1 MLTRLAVGLLW
12 LVHFLPLPLL
22 APIGEAVGLAGWVL
36 VPRRRRICLRNL
48 ELCFPDMPA
57 PERRALA
64 RRHFRWLGRSY
75 LERGLLWWASEARLR
90 RLIRVEGIDH
100 IRRAGGPAII
110 LAPHFLG
117 LDAAGTR
124 LNMEFDACSMYQR
137 QKNAYVNAL
146 LVKYR
151 ARFRPV
157 TLVSRQEGLR
167 PVIRAIRAGR
177 MFYYLPDMD
186 FGARESIFVPFFGVP
201 AATVPALPRLAAM
214 TGVPVVPVQ
223 ARMLPGGAGYVV
235 HVHPPFADFPG
246 PDVEAD
252 TRRMN
257 AWIED
262 RALEPGMLAQ
272 YHWTH
277 RRFKTRPAGEP
288 SLYGEVVARNP

>member
-12 LVHFLPLPLL
+12 LLHFLPLSLL
-22 APIGEAVGLAGWVL
+22 APIGEAVGLAAWVF
-36 VPRRRRICLRNL
+36 VPKRRRICLRNL
-48 ELCFPDMPA
+48 ELCFPDMPE

-75 LERGLLWWASEARLR
+75 VERGLLWWAGEARLR
-90 RLIRVEGIDH
+90 RLIRVDDIEN
-100 IRRAGGPAII
+100 IRRAGGPVIL

-146 LVKYR
+146 LLKYR

-167 PVIRAIRAGR
+167 PVIRAIREGR

-186 FGARESIFVPFFGVP
+186 FGAKESIFVPFFGVP
-201 AATVPALPRLAAM
+201 AATVPALPRLAAI

-223 ARMLPGGAGYVV
+223 ACMLPGGAGYVV
-235 HVHPPFADFPG
+235 RVHPPFEDFPG

-262 RALEPGMLAQ
+262 RVREPGMLAQ

-288 SLYGEVVARNP
+288 SPYR

>member
-12 LVHFLPLPLL
+12 LLHFLPLPLL
-22 APIGEAVGLAGWVL
+22 APLGEAVGLAAWVV
-36 VPRRRRICLRNL
+36 VPKRRRICLRNL
-48 ELCFPDMPA
+48 ELCFPDMPV

-75 LERGLLWWASEARLR
+75 VERGLLWWASEARLR
-90 RLIRVEGIDH
+90 RLIRVEGLENA
-100 IRRAGGPAII
+100 RRKGGPAIL

-124 LNMEFDACSMYQR
+124 LNMEFAACSMYQR

-167 PVIRAIRAGR
+167 PVIRAIRDGR

-186 FGARESIFVPFFGVP
+186 FGAKESIFVPFFGVP

-235 HVHPPFADFPG
+235 HVHPPFEDFPG

-288 SLYGEVVARNP
+288 SLYD

>member
-12 LVHFLPLPLL
+12 LLHFLPLSLL
-22 APIGEAVGLAGWVL
+22 APIGEAVGLAAWVF
-36 VPRRRRICLRNL
+36 VPKRRRICLRNL
-48 ELCFPDMPA
+48 ELCFPDMPE
-57 PERRALA
+57 PERRALT

-75 LERGLLWWASEARLR
+75 VERGLLWWAGEARLR
-90 RLIRVEGIDH
+90 RLIRVDDIEN
-100 IRRAGGPAII
+100 IRRAGGPVIL

-146 LVKYR
+146 LLKYR

-167 PVIRAIRAGR
+167 PVIRAIREGR

-186 FGARESIFVPFFGVP
+186 FGAKESIFVPFFGVP
-201 AATVPALPRLAAM
+201 AATLLAPARMARSLHM
-214 TGVPVVPVQ
+214 VVQPVV
-223 ARMLPGGAGYVV
+223 AEILPGGQGYRVRFL
-235 HVHPPFADFPG
+235 PAWKDFPG
-246 PDVEAD
+246 DDDFAAAL
-252 TRRMN
+252 RMN
-257 AWIED
+257 RWIED
-262 RALEPGMLAQ
+262 EVRRNPAQ
-272 YHWTH
+272 YLWVH

-288 SLYGEVVARNP
+288 SLY